1 MAPRRCRPAG
11 EVLEVSYA
19 GELKRAMDHL
29 AAHPRTVFIGQA
41 VEYEGTAMTA
51 TLADVP
57 AEKRIEL
64 PVCEDMQAGIANGLA
79 LAGMIP
85 VSIFP
90 RWNFLLLAANQ
101 VVNHLDKI
109 AEFSGYRPKVII
121 RTSVGA
127 IWPWNSQAQHIG
139 DYTDVYRS
147 MLKNIEAIRLD
158 DAGEVLPA
166 YQKALERTDGKS
178 TILVEWG
185 DFHNEKSPY
194 RPGTDTSVVAR
205 RHAGG

>member
-1 MAPRRCRPAG
+1 MT
-11 EVLEVSYA
+11 YA
-19 GELKRAMDHL
+19 AELKKAMTYL
-29 AAHPRTVFIGQA
+29 GQHPDTVFIGQA
-41 VEYEGTAMTA
+41 VTYEGTTMTG

-57 AEKRIEL
+57 EEKKVEL

-79 LAGMIP
+79 LRGKVP

-90 RWNFLLLAANQ
+90 RWNFFLLAVNQ

-109 AEFSGYRPKVII
+109 PEFSDYRPKVII

-147 MLKNIEAIRLD
+147 MLKNIEVVRLD
-158 DAGEVLPA
+158 RPEQIFPA
-166 YQKALERTDGKS
+166 YRHALERDDGKS
-178 TILVEWG
+178 TLLVEWA
-185 DFHNEKSPY
+185 DFYFPKSPY
-194 RPGTDTSVVAR
+194 KPDSDMTEVAL
-205 RHAGG
+205 RHARP